1 VSHMTH
7 FYVLLLALGIGVI
20 AGLRSFTA
28 PTVVAW
34 AATLHWINLNGT
46 WASWV
51 GSPIT
56 AGIFS
61 VLAIGEL
68 YLDKQPKTPPRTA
81 PPSFIARIGAG
92 AFAGAVIGTAWGVT
106 WGALGAGAVG
116 AVLGTLGGYQAR
128 SRLSAARGRD
138 LPIALLEDAVAVLG
152 GFALAAATAAL

>member
-1 VSHMTH
+1 MSHMTH

-34 AATLHWINLNGT
+34 AAVLRWINLSGT

-51 GSPIT
+51 GNVIT
-56 AGIFS
+56 AIIFS
-61 VLAIGEL
+61 VLALGEL

-106 WGALGAGAVG
+106 WSALGAGIVG

-128 SRLSAARGRD
+128 RRLTAARGRD
-138 LPIALLEDAVAVLG
+138 LPVALAEDAVAVLG
-152 GFALAAATAAL
+152 GFALAAVTTVL